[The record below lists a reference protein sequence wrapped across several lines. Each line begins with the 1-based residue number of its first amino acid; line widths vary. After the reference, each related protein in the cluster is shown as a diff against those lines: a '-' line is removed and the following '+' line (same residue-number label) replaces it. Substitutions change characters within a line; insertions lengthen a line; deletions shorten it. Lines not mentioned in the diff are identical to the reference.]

1 MKMVCGYFLATTATT
16 MRRMVGPSSVSKGI
30 MVEAFLA
37 PKRLIQHRDNNWRG
51 KSFLSSPSSTALSLS
66 SAPQAGTK
74 VSNKQR
80 IPRPEK
86 LQPSATTYVV
96 DNPPPL
102 LNLHTITLDEL
113 QELVVSWGYPKFRG
127 KQIYGWIRDKGVTN
141 PNDMNNLPNALRQ
154 TIVEFTS
161 RGNTHGSTSDT
172 DSPRDLDAGGG
183 ALHLA
188 FEAISKDGTRKRA
201 YELRDGQLIESVLMG
216 PYEDGRYT
224 ACISS
229 QAGCAMGCVF
239 CATGQM
245 GFARQ
250 LSSDEIFEQVSRFA
264 SELKRE
270 NDPSKRLSNIVFMGM
285 GEPLANYRNVV
296 DAVNRINSELG
307 IGARKITVST
317 VGVVPSIKKLYSET
331 TEMPQV
337 RLAVSLHCADDGER
351 TKLLPANAR
360 YGGLSE
366 LMNTL
371 RDYIETTGRRITL
384 EWALIAHQNDGLD
397 TARQLGFLVRK
408 HQLRRDMVH
417 VNVIPLNPTEGF
429 EGAKPSNPKRVNAF
443 CDCLKNEFGIMATPR
458 VRRGIDIDAGCGQ
471 LKAKVQK
478 KEEQRKRKEMERQLM
493 VEEQQLKQHD
503 DEGPGLSAFTPE
515 LQSPP
520 IIGVYDDD
528 DDEEETLAVSEIK
541 SSQQQQKPEIF
552 EFTLADDAV
561 DFDLDEFENPE
572 YEVDSHEMAEA
583 LRLVSLV
590 EQGAFATQPT
600 NQQPATK
607 ESEQLSLRDEID
619 ENQYD
624 QDKAVKGPTTS
635 IVDEDAVRK
644 AKKKRKKLLRNLK
657 QIKKLKE
664 LHSSGEISSFSREQL
679 DKIAKEEQ
687 WRNEVED
694 LEHNLKS

>member
-1 MKMVCGYFLATTATT
+1 MTPTSGRGKASAVNRHTYYMKMVYCYFLATTASS
-16 MRRMVGPSSVSKGI
+16 MRRMITSSGRSASTGVFVK
-30 MVEAFLA
+30 AFGV
-37 PKRLIQHRDNNWRG
+37 PKRTIQRG
-51 KSFLSSPSSTALSLS
+51 ARTVESNFLQSPQHPFVSCSALSMS
-66 SAPQAGTK
+66 TSTK
-74 VSNKQR
+74 ASNKQQT
-80 IPRPEK
+80 IAITK
-86 LQPSATTYVV
+86 

-102 LNLHTITLDEL
+102 LNLHTITLEEI

-141 PNDMNNLPNALRQ
+141 PNEMNNLPKALRN
-154 TIVEFTS
+154 TLIEFTS
-161 RGNTHGSTSDT
+161 RQNSNNGEASG
-172 DSPRDLDAGGG
+172 DAGGG
-183 ALHLA
+183 ALQLA
-188 FEAISKDGTRKRA
+188 FEAVSKDGTRKRA

-216 PYEDGRYT
+216 LYEDGRYT

-270 NDPSKRLSNIVFMGM
+270 QDPSKRLSNIVFMGM

-317 VGVVPSIKKLYSET
+317 VGVVPSIKKLYSES

-337 RLAVSLHCADDGER
+337 RLAVSLHCANDDER

-366 LMNTL
+366 LMTTL
-371 RDYIETTGRRITL
+371 KDYIDTTGRRITL

-397 TARQLGFLVRK
+397 TARQLGNLVRK
-408 HQLRRDMVH
+408 YKLRSDMVH

-443 CDCLKNEFGIMATPR
+443 CDCLKNEFGISATPR

-478 KEEQRKRKEMERQLM
+478 REEQKKRKELEA
-493 VEEQQLKQHD
+493 QLKQQ
-503 DEGPGLSAFTPE
+503 EEEPSLSSFLPE
-515 LQSPP
+515 QPQPP
-520 IIGVYDDD
+520 PLIGVYDDD
-528 DDEEETLAVSEIK
+528 EEEDDVEPVQNEFDHN
-541 SSQQQQKPEIF
+541 QQQQQQIV
-552 EFTLADDAV
+552 EFTLANDALDFEFDD
-561 DFDLDEFENPE
+561 FEDPE
-572 YEVDSHEMAEA
+572 YEQDSDDMAEA

-590 EQGAFATQPT
+590 EKGAFASPLAKQATVNAPKENAEPDLDQP
-600 NQQPATK
+600 
-607 ESEQLSLRDEID
+607 
-619 ENQYD
+619 
-624 QDKAVKGPTTS
+624 VKGPTTS

-664 LHSSGEISSFSREQL
+664 MHDSGEISSLSREQL
-679 DKIAKEEQ
+679 DKIAKEDQ

-694 LEHNLKS
+694 LEHNLKV

>member
-1 MKMVCGYFLATTATT
+1 MATTTAGTRKPSCVHRHSYYMKMVYCYFLATTASSV
-16 MRRMVGPSSVSKGI
+16 RRMAAGSRRSSGI
-30 MVEAFLA
+30 LVEAFLV
-37 PKRLIQHRDNNWRG
+37 PKRTIQCGTRKTFD
-51 KSFLSSPSSTALSLS
+51 SSATALFSTATE
-66 SAPQAGTK
+66 AKTK
-74 VSNKQR
+74 TK

-86 LQPSATTYVV
+86 LSA

-141 PNDMNNLPNALRQ
+141 PNDMANLPKALRE
-154 TIVEFTS
+154 TLTEFTA
-161 RGNTHGSTSDT
+161 RSDG
-172 DSPRDLDAGGG
+172 DAGGG
-183 ALHLA
+183 ALQLA

-270 NDPSKRLSNIVFMGM
+270 QDPSKRLSNIVFMGM

-317 VGVVPSIKKLYSET
+317 VGVVPSIKKLFTEN

-337 RLAVSLHCADDGER
+337 RLAVSLHCADDDER

-366 LMNTL
+366 LMTTL
-371 RDYIETTGRRITL
+371 KDYIDTTGRRITL
-384 EWALIAHQNDGLD
+384 EWALIANQNDGLD
-397 TARQLGFLVRK
+397 TARQLGNLVRK
-408 HQLRRDMVH
+408 HKLRNDMVH

-443 CDCLKNEFGIMATPR
+443 CDCLQKEFGITATPR

-478 KEEQRKRKEMERQLM
+478 REEQKKRKEQEAQLPQ
-493 VEEQQLKQHD
+493 ETE
-503 DEGPGLSAFTPE
+503 LSSFIPE
-515 LQSPP
+515 PQSAP
-520 IIGVYDDD
+520 IIGVYDDAEE
-528 DDEEETLAVSEIK
+528 DENDVEPTPSEAIL
-541 SSQQQQKPEIF
+541 QQQQQQQQVV
-552 EFTLADDAV
+552 EFTLADNAV
-561 DFDLDEFENPE
+561 DFEFDDFEDPE
-572 YEVDSHEMAEA
+572 YETDSQDMAEA

-590 EQGAFATQPT
+590 EQGVFAA
-600 NQQPATK
+600 ATAATTA
-607 ESEQLSLRDEID
+607 QTTID
-619 ENQYD
+619 D
-624 QDKAVKGPTTS
+624 SDKAVKGPTTS

-657 QIKKLKE
+657 QIKQLKE
-664 LHSSGEISSFSREQL
+664 KHSSGEISSLSREQL

-694 LEHNLKS
+694 LEHNLKA

>member
-1 MKMVCGYFLATTATT
+1 
-16 MRRMVGPSSVSKGI
+16 
-30 MVEAFLA
+30 
-37 PKRLIQHRDNNWRG
+37 
-51 KSFLSSPSSTALSLS
+51 
-66 SAPQAGTK
+66 
-74 VSNKQR
+74 
-80 IPRPEK
+80 
-86 LQPSATTYVV
+86 
-96 DNPPPL
+96 
-102 LNLHTITLDEL
+102 
-113 QELVVSWGYPKFRG
+113 
-127 KQIYGWIRDKGVTN
+127 
-141 PNDMNNLPNALRQ
+141 
-154 TIVEFTS
+154 
-161 RGNTHGSTSDT
+161 
-172 DSPRDLDAGGG
+172 
-183 ALHLA
+183 
-188 FEAISKDGTRKRA
+188 
-201 YELRDGQLIESVLMG
+201 MG

-270 NDPSKRLSNIVFMGM
+270 QDPSKRLSNIVFMGM

-317 VGVVPSIKKLYSET
+317 VGVVPSIKKLFTEN

-337 RLAVSLHCADDGER
+337 RLAVSLHCADDDER

-366 LMNTL
+366 LMTTL
-371 RDYIETTGRRITL
+371 KDYIDTTGRRITL
-384 EWALIAHQNDGLD
+384 EWALIANQNDGLD
-397 TARQLGFLVRK
+397 TARQLGNLVRK
-408 HQLRRDMVH
+408 HKLRNDMVH

-443 CDCLKNEFGIMATPR
+443 CDCLQKEFGITATPR

-478 KEEQRKRKEMERQLM
+478 REEQKKRKEQEAQLPQ
-493 VEEQQLKQHD
+493 ETE
-503 DEGPGLSAFTPE
+503 LSSFIPE
-515 LQSPP
+515 PQSAP
-520 IIGVYDDD
+520 IIGVYDDAEE
-528 DDEEETLAVSEIK
+528 DENDVEPTPSEAIL
-541 SSQQQQKPEIF
+541 QQQQQQQQVV
-552 EFTLADDAV
+552 EFTLADNAV
-561 DFDLDEFENPE
+561 DFEFDDFEDPE
-572 YEVDSHEMAEA
+572 YETDSQDMAEA

-590 EQGAFATQPT
+590 EQGVFAA
-600 NQQPATK
+600 ATAATTA
-607 ESEQLSLRDEID
+607 QTTID
-619 ENQYD
+619 D
-624 QDKAVKGPTTS
+624 SDKAVKGPTTS

-657 QIKKLKE
+657 QIKQLKE
-664 LHSSGEISSFSREQL
+664 KHSSGEISSLSREQL

-694 LEHNLKS
+694 LEHNLKA